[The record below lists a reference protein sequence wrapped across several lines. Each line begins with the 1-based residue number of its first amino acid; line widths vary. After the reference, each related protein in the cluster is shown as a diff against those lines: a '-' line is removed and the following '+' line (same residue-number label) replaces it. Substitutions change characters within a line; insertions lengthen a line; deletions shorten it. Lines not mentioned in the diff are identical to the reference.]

1 MLHKLKTVLRLWKE
15 LGEVSVN
22 WKQEDTTATK
32 LFFESASGKRFITC
46 LRNAATRKDIS
57 AVFKGGGLF
66 ESGKAVGFREALVFI
81 EWLASSEIEDFN
93 EDSEGEVASEL
104 LEKLRP

>member
-1 MLHKLKTVLRLWKE
+1 
-15 LGEVSVN
+15 
-22 WKQEDTTATK
+22 
-32 LFFESASGKRFITC
+32 
-46 LRNAATRKDIS
+46 
-57 AVFKGGGLF
+57 
-66 ESGKAVGFREALVFI
+66 VGFREALVFI

>member
-1 MLHKLKTVLRLWKE
+1 MLHKLKTVLRLWRE
-15 LGEVSVN
+15 LGEASVN
-22 WKQEDTTATK
+22 WKQEDNTATK

-66 ESGKAVGFREALVFI
+66 ESGKAVGFRESIVFI

-93 EDSEGEVASEL
+93 EDSEHEAVSDL

>member
-1 MLHKLKTVLRLWKE
+1 MLHKLKIVLRLWKE
-15 LGEVSVN
+15 LGEATVN

-32 LFFESASGKRFITC
+32 LFFESASGNRFITC

-81 EWLASSEIEDFN
+81 EWLSSSEIEDFN
-93 EDSEGEVASEL
+93 EDSEHEGVSDL